1 MKICS
6 LVPGATEIV
15 FALGLGDRVVGVTH
29 ECDWPHEA
37 TTRPSVTASLIDS
50 GGLSSVEIDRA
61 VSTAVVDG
69 RPLYAID
76 EGAWR
81 EIEADVVLVQEL
93 CDVCAVSRDEVH
105 ELVSARRLDVET
117 IDVSPT
123 TLEGVLA
130 TITALGVRLGE
141 EAAADELTG
150 GMRARLRRVE
160 AALTETDTVPRV
172 FVCEWLEPPF
182 AAGHW
187 VPDMVAVAGGLDVAA
202 ESGEPSRRLTWPD
215 VAALDPDVIVLA
227 PCGFDLDRTLAEVDP
242 DILRSEIGETPARRE
257 GKVFAVDANAYFSR
271 PGPRLVDGVELLAHL
286 LHPEAYSDPGLPWA
300 RVRV

>member
-1 MKICS
+1 MRICS

-15 FALGLGDRVVGVTH
+15 FALGLGDQVVGVTH

-37 TTRPSVTASLIDS
+37 TTRPAVTAALIESDR
-50 GGLSSVEIDRA
+50 LSSAEIDHA
-61 VSTAVVDG
+61 VSSAVGNG

-76 EGAWR
+76 EDTWS
-81 EIEADVVLVQEL
+81 EIDADVVLVQEL
-93 CDVCAVSRDEVH
+93 CDVCAVSRDDVQR
-105 ELVSARRLDVET
+105 VTSARALDVEVV
-117 IDVSPT
+117 DVSPT
-123 TLEGVLA
+123 TLAGVLA
-130 TITALGVRLGE
+130 TITALGTRLGA

-160 AALTETDTVPRV
+160 AALAENNTVPRV
-172 FVCEWLEPPF
+172 FVCEWLDPPF

-187 VPDMVAVAGGLDVAA
+187 VPDMVAVAGGQDVATRP
-202 ESGEPSRRLTWPD
+202 GEPSRRLSWPD
-215 VAALDPDVIVLA
+215 VAGLDPDVVVLA
-227 PCGFDLDRTLAEVDP
+227 PCGFDLARTLTETDP
-242 DILRSEIGETPARRE
+242 DALRRELGETSARRE
-257 GKVFAVDANAYFSR
+257 GNVFAVDANAYFSR